1 MKLKAIAIIGV
12 LVNFEND
19 ACVYMYG
26 IRSKTQANI
35 YKSLC
40 KFPFTIVYIL
50 TNLKKYLIYKMYNY
64 ISFQVHWVNT
74 CLKAIIQKQNGF
86 GQ

>member
-40 KFPFTIVYIL
+40 KFPFTII
-50 TNLKKYLIYKMYNY
+50 
-64 ISFQVHWVNT
+64 
-74 CLKAIIQKQNGF
+74 C
-86 GQ
+86 